1 MDLGKSINI
10 ALEGAAIFKVFSFYE
25 CSDPGKQCC
34 YIFKTYWR
42 KIFTEALNI
51 VFICKSNVDTLKLVV
66 QVIEQLRGDSVH
78 SKHGF
83 YP

>member
-42 KIFTEALNI
+42 KDLHRSTKYRIHL
-51 VFICKSNVDTLKLVV
+51 
-66 QVIEQLRGDSVH
+66 QEQCRYAQIGRASH
-78 SKHGF
+78 RAAAW
-83 YP
+83 